1 MKMLRSN
8 QRTIVTSPDPPV
20 EGEDFYWEGE
30 AMVFTQR
37 FHLRRGYCC
46 DSSCRHCP
54 YAAPSVSALDGFARK
69 DTGLFEAD

>member
-8 QRTIVTSPDPPV
+8 QRTIVTSLDPPV

-54 YAAPSVSALDGFARK
+54 YAEPSSALDGFARK